1 MAEKVWIIFRPGRSR
16 SRSNQSILNG
26 SRNAS
31 TSRLLNTVSRKFH
44 FVAQKWIRGLYNEN
58 ITVPFGDRHE
68 WRLHYKCDL
77 AIARVVNQATRVMS
91 PNCVVSSVDIFRV
104 QANGAGSIITGV
116 FVTHTVV

>member
-1 MAEKVWIIFRPGRSR
+1 MPRRQDSLTLSPP
-16 SRSNQSILNG
+16 
-26 SRNAS
+26 AS
-31 TSRLLNTVSRKFH
+31 SLATPETEIRKGLRKFH